1 MNLNPVAAVRRIAYR
16 LRQSGGAGALV
27 PYTVNW
33 PTNWFQLGFTFPHGS
48 AMTFPAVF
56 AAVDRL
62 SSDVAKIPLRQWR
75 KRGNGRGRDE
85 ITSSAALRVL
95 NEPNGYQVGFD
106 VIKSLVTSQL
116 YRGNGYIWGPRNG
129 RDEVMS
135 MHVLSPDGCQPYKAG
150 GEVFYRT
157 AASPLAEI
165 EVDQFLPARDILH
178 HRMTTLS
185 DPLVGVSPLVA
196 AAATVLGASA
206 IQNHSAQF
214 FRNMARPGGYLTTAG
229 KLDPQK
235 AMEIGKRWSDN
246 YGAAVN
252 AGKTAVLEQGLEYKP
267 LTMTAVDAQLIEQ
280 MRWSV
285 EDIARVFQIPSFMIG
300 DATKGV
306 YKSAEMLNAIYLS
319 SALDAHFHA
328 IESRLNLFFE
338 LTGTNEYLQ
347 FDRDALF
354 RTDLD
359 ARVGSYAKGVA
370 GGILTPDEARAAAF
384 NINPVEGGDQVYMQ
398 QQMVPISMLS
408 EMHQQKLAPPAAP
421 PPPEE
426 PPPPTAE
433 EVGAALSLEMQRR
446 LSTWSA

>member
-1 MNLNPVAAVRRIAYR
+1 
-16 LRQSGGAGALV
+16 
-27 PYTVNW
+27 
-33 PTNWFQLGFTFPHGS
+33 
-48 AMTFPAVF
+48 
-56 AAVDRL
+56 
-62 SSDVAKIPLRQWR
+62 
-75 KRGNGRGRDE
+75 
-85 ITSSAALRVL
+85 
-95 NEPNGYQVGFD
+95 
-106 VIKSLVTSQL
+106 
-116 YRGNGYIWGPRNG
+116 
-129 RDEVMS
+129 
-135 MHVLSPDGCQPYKAG
+135 
-150 GEVFYRT
+150 
-157 AASPLAEI
+157 
-165 EVDQFLPARDILH
+165 
-178 HRMTTLS
+178 MTTLS

-252 AGKTAVLEQGLEYKP
+252 AGKTAVLEQGLEYKT

-338 LTGTNEYLQ
+338 LTGTDEYLQ

-398 QQMVPISMLS
+398 QQMVPISMLRRCTS
-408 EMHQQKLAPPAAP
+408 RSWRHRPRRRPRNRRPPRPRKSARRSRSKCNGGSRHGAPERATASATRRPRRHLSSPNASSPRCSRSAPSWPNARTRAWSGRATSSAPSSRPRPPRPCCTPHRPA
-421 PPPEE
+421 
-426 PPPPTAE
+426 TAATARTAS
-433 EVGAALSLEMQRR
+433 VGAMASPGATANAANAASGSGRR
-446 LSTWSA
+446 ARRVRPARARRA